1 MTFFHIRAFADNLQI
16 QNCFKARNI
25 FAMSD
30 DSKFCK
36 VHETLIIDEDEVL
49 LNLTN
54 VILMHMDFGNNCR
67 GVLWIWTSCSPSISG
82 SLGLDSKMTT
92 QTWEWSLWLV
102 REATQ
107 ILYLPTQ
114 NTPTYT
120 HVPTDQWTKKTPTWN
135 SMNSNLPVTIIW
147 SSGTFLVLTFIRV
160 ICVLQ
165 Y

>member
-67 GVLWIWTSCSPSISG
+67 GVRWTWTSCSPSISG

-107 ILYLPTQ
+107 IFTYLLK
-114 NTPTYT
+114 T
-120 HVPTDQWTKKTPTWN
+120 HQPIPMYPLISERKKTPHEIAWT
-135 SMNSNLPVTIIW
+135 VTY
-147 SSGTFLVLTFIRV
+147 R
-160 ICVLQ
+160 
-165 Y
+165 